1 MDRSVTSQWKTEEN
15 CARGASDVM
24 VQKKQTVSTTWW
36 LWVGVYTQRVHERGV
51 QRMFPYKWKFVYSS
65 VSVRSEYADG
75 DADVVNS
82 TLCSSGG
89 SGINWQCQGVFL
101 LSTFLPLSQCQPTPH
116 WIWTW
121 SVDACS
127 GSRRPWCYIMFA
139 AFTRMIMIMKSP
151 YDDFCILIGFHSC
164 GTTLKTIGW
173 LQLELGLTFR
183 SCR

>member
-1 MDRSVTSQWKTEEN
+1 
-15 CARGASDVM
+15 
-24 VQKKQTVSTTWW
+24 
-36 LWVGVYTQRVHERGV
+36 
-51 QRMFPYKWKFVYSS
+51 MFPYKWKFVYSS

-121 SVDACS
+121 SVCVWKYCHIHNRILCLMDACS
-127 GSRRPWCYIMFA
+127 GSRRPWCYIML

-151 YDDFCILIGFHSC
+151 YDDFCILTGLHSC
-164 GTTLKTIGW
+164 GTMLKTIGW
-173 LQLELGLTFR
+173 LQLGLTFR
-183 SCR
+183 SCSIEMKWGLIVMFDYLSYSLLSLCSV